1 MTHLAKN
8 IGCTIALVVSDFIS
22 FVLSLYLA
30 VGLLAVSMTDLKLE
44 FRVNNLILGFCY
56 IYFLECVVSLGMV

>member
-30 VGLLAVSMTDLKLE
+30 VGLLAVSMTDFE
-44 FRVNNLILGFCY
+44 TRVPGEQLDTWILLHLLLGVC
-56 IYFLECVVSLGMV
+56 CVA

>member
-30 VGLLAVSMTDLKLE
+30 VGLLAVSMTDFE
-44 FRVNNLILGFCY
+44 TRVP
-56 IYFLECVVSLGMV
+56 V